1 MTLYYI
7 MKNIIYSN
15 TSLKGLEQGKQNVG
29 VECFNRMFLKRNWR
43 NIHPF
48 SIPAYSNCR
57 VAGGLEAIP
66 GVIGREA
73 RYSLDRSPI
82 HHRVTQRRTR
92 QTTTHTLTL
101 TPKDNLETPI
111 NLTCMYLV
119 GGRKLE

>member
-48 SIPAYSNCR
+48 QVQR
-57 VAGGLEAIP
+57 VAGAYP
-66 GVIGREA
+66 SNPSVPAVIGREA
-73 RYSLDRSPI
+73 GYALDMSPD
-82 HHRVTQRRTR
+82 RD
-92 QTTTHTLTL
+92 
-101 TPKDNLETPI
+101 K
-111 NLTCMYLV
+111 
-119 GGRKLE
+119 